1 MDKETQKIYR
11 RLTPVSKK
19 IREAKT
25 MKTLHKYQKIYDT
38 IYKQYLDSKKRSLKA

>member
-11 RLTPVSKK
+11 RLNPISKK
-19 IREAKT
+19 LRTAKT

-38 IYKQYLDSKKRSLKA
+38 IYKQYLDSKKRHAKA